1 MALNERLCAIQTQTL
16 SLWMGHD
23 SPFVQYELTWVQ
35 ARGAII
41 KSIRR
46 EAEPVTSSDHDDL
59 ARLRVLLPTSRDVYR
74 LVSYGMILD
83 FEDAVCRLSNAD
95 LVPVPLYS
103 RRGQLHA
110 VLRGH
115 PLRSVSA
122 PAPRYDACLL
132 VAMGRHWL
140 PGLTFIRSLRTIC
153 KKIIVYLFDAWVG
166 DLPAIVKYHRVWELV
181 DDLFVSFDH
190 AVQPYASALPCG
202 VHYLP
207 QAVEP
212 RWFYGARASRPIDVL
227 SVGRRL
233 EAVHKTLLAM
243 SREREMLYQYQTHA
257 APLAI
262 DFYENQELVGTL
274 CRASR
279 LHVSWSVAATNAA
292 RRTEGSAVTARWF
305 ESAASGGVVVGLAPM
320 SPEFGRLF
328 PYPDFVHEIPAPN
341 DHLHTREILEAALA
355 TRDVSERQA
364 LAEHARTAHSWE
376 ARWRN
381 IVATCGV

>member
-1 MALNERLCAIQTQTL
+1 M
-16 SLWMGHD
+16 
-23 SPFVQYELTWVQ
+23 
-35 ARGAII
+35 
-41 KSIRR
+41 
-46 EAEPVTSSDHDDL
+46 TSSAHDDL
-59 ARLRVLLPTSRDVYR
+59 ARLRVLIPTSRNVYR

-83 FEDAVCRLSNAD
+83 FEDAVCRLSDAD
-95 LVPVPLYS
+95 LVPVPLHS

-115 PLRSVSA
+115 PLRAVSA
-122 PAPRYDACLL
+122 PATRYDACLL
-132 VAMGRHWL
+132 VAMGRQWL
-140 PGLTFIRSLRTIC
+140 PSLTYIRDLRTIC
-153 KKIIVYLFDAWVG
+153 KRVIVYLFDAWVG
-166 DLPAIVKYHRVWELV
+166 DLPTIAKYHRVWELV

-207 QAVEP
+207 QAVDP
-212 RWFYGARASRPIDVL
+212 RWFYGDRASRPIDVL

-233 EAVHKTLLAM
+233 ETVHKTLLAM
-243 SREREMLYQYQTHA
+243 SRDEEILYQYQTHA

-262 DFYENQELVGTL
+262 DFYENQELLGTL

-279 LHVSWSVAATNAA
+279 LHVSWSVDATNAA

-305 ESAASGGVVVGLAPM
+305 ESAASGGVVVGRAPV

-328 PYPDFVHEIPAPN
+328 PYPAFVHEIPAPD
-341 DHLHTREILEAALA
+341 DHLGTREVLESALA

-364 LAEHARTAHSWE
+364 LAEHVRTVHSWE
-376 ARWRN
+376 ARWRD
-381 IVATCGV
+381 IVAASGV